1 MEARALYKRRG
12 KIGLTD
18 REKRKEDNKLNSKA
32 KRDDLLASRRRMIN
46 SKQGELDSLS
56 MVITQSWLNTS
67 SSIQLRPLQIV
78 L

>member
-32 KRDDLLASRRRMIN
+32 KRDDLLASRRRMI
-46 SKQGELDSLS
+46 SKHGELDSLS